1 MRYYIFGCFLWIFSS
16 MSSQQI
22 GIVNNGDH
30 SLKLLKTDH
39 LFACFYSDIKEN
51 SYAANKSFK
60 FSNKDFVYEIM
71 MNGFNNKDHQIF
83 VQTNKDTIV
92 KFEYKKVNG
101 RWMLKIRQ
109 NNLDTKTTS
118 ISTFFY
124 KEQIEKLFGYL

>member
-1 MRYYIFGCFLWIFSS
+1 